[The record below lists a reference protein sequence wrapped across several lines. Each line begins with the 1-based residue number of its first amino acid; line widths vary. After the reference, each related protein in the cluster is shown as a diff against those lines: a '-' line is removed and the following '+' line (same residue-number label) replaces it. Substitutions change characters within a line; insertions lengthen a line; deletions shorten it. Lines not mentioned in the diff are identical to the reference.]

1 MSFLSWIDFDEADR
15 RRVRR
20 IMALFDE
27 SEARDELGMRG
38 IRDSIA
44 DHLFPGVSTLH
55 TRLRYVLFVPWI
67 FKEVEQSALSVESL
81 EAGRRDREVALIHA
95 LLAGGE
101 VKGVIGRD
109 AKARL
114 KRFPSSIYWEALRS
128 WGIRRLEGLPEEMRP
143 GSQTIWAEGSPGPP
157 TNWLNQVT
165 FELTL
170 DEAGFLV
177 DRIVNS
183 HPESLLAHLASTRS
197 TADCDYI
204 WAHPGLASFPPAAR
218 TVVEHA
224 RMLSAVMH
232 GAQLLY
238 NLLLSRKRQKPDWI
252 DRYEKEIE
260 SWMSKTFVQDA
271 VRNWS
276 LDDFW
281 TTVRHPNHR
290 IRRGACRFVEDWR
303 QLAVRY
309 GRDIVEHPDAH
320 RLVVNRE
327 QVLKGGKSRF
337 KNDSAL
343 DRWQGSSGAARL
355 NFRWPVV
362 KRHIWD
368 IARAVA

>member
-15 RRVRR
+15 QRVRR

-27 SEARDELGMRG
+27 SEARDELGMG
-38 IRDSIA
+38 SIRDSIA
-44 DHLFPGVSTLH
+44 DHLFPGVTTLH

-67 FKEVEQSALSVESL
+67 FKEVEKSGLSAERLES
-81 EAGRRDREVALIHA
+81 ERRDREVALIHA

-101 VKGVIGRD
+101 EKGVIGRY

-128 WGIRRLEGLPEEMRP
+128 WGIRRLEGSPEGMWSE
-143 GSQTIWAEGSPGPP
+143 SQTIWAAGSPDPP
-157 TNWLNQVT
+157 ANWLNKVT
-165 FELTL
+165 FDLTP

-183 HPESLLAHLASTRS
+183 QPESLLAHFVKTAS
-197 TADCDYI
+197 TADCEYV
-204 WAHPGLASFPPAAR
+204 WAHPGLASFPSATR

-224 RMLSAVMH
+224 RMFSAVML

-238 NLLLSRKRQKPDWI
+238 NLLLSSRLEKSDWVG
-252 DRYEKEIE
+252 RYERGIE
-260 SWMSKTFVQDA
+260 SWKSETLVEDA

-276 LDDFW
+276 VEDFW
-281 TTVRHPNHR
+281 NTVRHPNHR
-290 IRRGACRFVEDWR
+290 IRRGAREFVESWR

-309 GRDIVEHPDAH
+309 GRDILGQSDAH
-320 RLVVNRE
+320 RLVMNRE
-327 QVLKGGKSRF
+327 QVLKGRNSRF
-337 KNDSAL
+337 KNSSAL
-343 DRWQGSSGAARL
+343 DRWHGRAGAARL

-362 KRHIWD
+362 KSHIWD